1 MLRRQGW
8 EALRSV
14 SPRRRRMCRFHV
26 GPAATNVERLFD
38 SEAAALATP
47 ADRVTFQPPRRDKRG
62 GIYASLGRFVRQI
75 EATASQ
81 HKSPPALFFCF
92 VFYVVGFDCCGIF
105 CTASAGYS
113 QVVPLMSAHLS
124 LFNVFIVFVYVLAA
138 NLKWPLV

>member
-8 EALRSV
+8 EVLRSV
-14 SPRRRRMCRFHV
+14 SSRRRMCRFHV

-38 SEAAALATP
+38 SEAAAPATP
-47 ADRVTFQPPRRDKRG
+47 ADRVTFQPPRRDTPG

-75 EATASQ
+75 DATASQ
-81 HKSPPALFFCF
+81 HKSPSVFF
-92 VFYVVGFDCCGIF
+92 FYVVGVDCCGIF

-124 LFNVFIVFVYVLAA
+124 LFNVFIVFVYVLAG
-138 NLKWPLV
+138 NLKWSLV